1 MKSHTIFDIHEQV
14 VLIGESA
21 RGSHMQDA
29 QSALRT
35 DDILSQADIILPS
48 QYFESVGSGGLSGE
62 QRLMLAVLVDAINV
76 LQSWQ
81 GGGSA
86 RKRRNFAEAAQWVN
100 TPGTSHPF
108 SFDSVCDALEI
119 DSELLRSRL
128 RVLTVRSGNSAR
140 RPALAHLRLKELS
153 RGQHMTA
160 NRVRRREHV
169 PRIVTAVI
177 GRTSE
182 SPSSCD
188 GQAEQAPDGTAETS
202 PGFAAFGEEST
213 AGATGQSVSW

>member
-1 MKSHTIFDIHEQV
+1 
-14 VLIGESA
+14 
-21 RGSHMQDA
+21 MQDA
-29 QSALRT
+29 QARVRT

-48 QYFESVGSGGLSGE
+48 QYFGALGSVGLSGE

-81 GGGSA
+81 SGGSA

-128 RVLTVRSGNSAR
+128 RVLTVRSANSAR

-153 RGQHMTA
+153 RSQHMTA

-177 GRTSE
+177 GHTSG
-182 SPSSCD
+182 SPSRWD
-188 GQAEQAPDGTAETS
+188 GHAERAQDGTAETS
-202 PGFAAFGEEST
+202 AGFAAFGEKAT
-213 AGATGQSVSW
+213 DGATGQSVSW